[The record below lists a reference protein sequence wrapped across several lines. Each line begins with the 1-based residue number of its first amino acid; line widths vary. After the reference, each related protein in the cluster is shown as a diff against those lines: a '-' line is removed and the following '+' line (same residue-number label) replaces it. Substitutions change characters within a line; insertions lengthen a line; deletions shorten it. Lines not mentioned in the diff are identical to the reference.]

1 MGDIIQTITAYLPAG
16 YIVIC
21 LGLIVIAEMLKKYT
35 VLPNQLLTTVLPIL
49 GGIILSID
57 YVSSA
62 DVLDVPTLIRHICVG
77 LLLGWSATGGFEWFK
92 NTFLVKSDTV
102 KTIEV
107 AEKEKTSEE
116 QFKEEISKEI
126 IDEQQENE

>member
-1 MGDIIQTITAYLPAG
+1 MADILQTITSYLPAG
-16 YIVIC
+16 YIVII

-35 VLPNQLLTTVLPIL
+35 ILPNYLLTTVLPIL
-49 GGIILSID
+49 GSIILSID

-62 DVLDVPTLIRHICVG
+62 EILDIPTLIRQICVG